1 MKDIRTAPFLKD
13 FCALASNM
21 YRLGWDER
29 NGGNISLNI
38 DEKEAAQY
46 LDLNNVKRTFTITFD
61 ASYLAGKLYLV
72 TGTGKYFKNV
82 ESDPENNLG
91 IIRVGSD
98 GKTMEILWGYEDGG
112 RPTSELPAHF
122 MSHIER
128 LKVDPNHK
136 IVIHSH
142 CTNVIAMTFVHSLD
156 EKEFTKT
163 LWYMITECLVVF
175 PDGVGVLPWMVCGT
189 DEIGLATAEKMRD
202 RRLCVWGMHGI
213 FGTGTSIDE
222 AFGLIET
229 VEKAAEI
236 YMKIADQADK
246 GTHNGRR
253 AARACR
259 RLQPHSP
266 RRIPRLIKRNF

>member
-38 DEKEAAQY
+38 DEDEAAQY
-46 LDLNNVKRTFTITFD
+46 LNLNDAKRTFTITFD
-61 ASYLAGKLYLV
+61 ASFLAGKLYLV

-142 CTNVIAMTFVHSLD
+142 CTNVITMTFVHSLD

-236 YMKIADQADK
+236 YMKIADKPIKAHITDDELRELAVAFNL
-246 GTHNGRR
+246 TPR
-253 AARACR
+253 AGY
-259 RLQPHSP
+259 LD
-266 RRIPRLIKRNF
+266 

>member
-213 FGTGTSIDE
+213 FRHRHLD
-222 AFGLIET
+222 
-229 VEKAAEI
+229 
-236 YMKIADQADK
+236 
-246 GTHNGRR
+246 RR
-253 AARACR
+253 GFRAY
-259 RLQPHSP
+259 
-266 RRIPRLIKRNF
+266 

>member
-1 MKDIRTAPFLKD
+1 MKNIRDAKFLKD
-13 FCALASNM
+13 FCALTSNM

-38 DEKEAAQY
+38 DEKEAAEY
-46 LDLNNVKRTFTITFD
+46 LDLNDVKRTFEISFD

-82 ESDPENNLG
+82 ENDPENNLG
-91 IIRVGSD
+91 IIRVGKN
-98 GKTMEILWGYEDGG
+98 GTTMEILWGYEDGG

-122 MSHIER
+122 MTHIER
-128 LKVDPNHK
+128 LKVDPEHK
-136 IVIHSH
+136 IVIHTH

-163 LWYMITECLVVF
+163 LWYMITECMVVF

-189 DEIGLATAEKMRD
+189 DEIGRATAEKMKD

-213 FGTGTSIDE
+213 FGTGKDIDD

-236 YMKIADQADK
+236 YMKIADKKILAHITDEDLKQLAIDFNL
-246 GTHNGRR
+246 TPR
-253 AARACR
+253 AGY
-259 RLQPHSP
+259 LD
-266 RRIPRLIKRNF
+266 

>member
-1 MKDIRTAPFLKD
+1 MKNIRDAKFIKE

-29 NGGNISLNI
+29 NGGNISVMLEEEEVKQYI
-38 DEKEAAQY
+38 DIN
-46 LDLNNVKRTFTITFD
+46 DVKRTFTITFD
-61 ASYLAGKLYLV
+61 ASYLKGKMFLV

-82 ESDPENNLG
+82 ENDPENNIG
-91 IIRVGSD
+91 IIRVGDD
-98 GKTMEILWGYEDGG
+98 GKTMQILWGYEDGG

-128 LKVDPNHK
+128 LKVDPEHR
-136 IVIHSH
+136 VVLHTH
-142 CTNVIAMTFVHSLD
+142 CTNVIAMTFIHSLD

-189 DEIGLATAEKMRD
+189 DEIGRATAEKMKD

-213 FGTGTSIDE
+213 FGTGKNIDD
-222 AFGLIET
+222 AFGLVET

-236 YMKIADQADK
+236 YMKIANMDIKAHITDDELK
-246 GTHNGRR
+246 DLAKVFGLTPR
-253 AARACR
+253 AGY
-259 RLQPHSP
+259 LD
-266 RRIPRLIKRNF
+266 

>member
-1 MKDIRTAPFLKD
+1 
-13 FCALASNM
+13 
-21 YRLGWDER
+21 
-29 NGGNISLNI
+29 
-38 DEKEAAQY
+38 
-46 LDLNNVKRTFTITFD
+46 
-61 ASYLAGKLYLV
+61 
-72 TGTGKYFKNV
+72 
-82 ESDPENNLG
+82 
-91 IIRVGSD
+91 
-98 GKTMEILWGYEDGG
+98 
-112 RPTSELPAHF
+112 

-236 YMKIADQADK
+236 YMKIADKPIKAHITDDELRELAVAFNL
-246 GTHNGRR
+246 TPR
-253 AARACR
+253 AGY
-259 RLQPHSP
+259 LD
-266 RRIPRLIKRNF
+266 

>member
-1 MKDIRTAPFLKD
+1 MKDIHSAPFFKE

-38 DEKEAAQY
+38 DADEAAQY
-46 LDLNNVKRTFTITFD
+46 IDLNNVKRTFKITFD

-72 TGTGKYFKNV
+72 TGTGKYFKNI
-82 ESDPENNLG
+82 ENDPENNIG

-128 LKVDPNHK
+128 LKVDPEQK
-136 IVIHSH
+136 VVIHTH

-189 DEIGLATAEKMRD
+189 DEIGYATAEKMRD

-236 YMKIADQADK
+236 YMKIADKPILAHITDEQLKELAVAFNLK
-246 GTHNGRR
+246 PR
-253 AARACR
+253 AGY
-259 RLQPHSP
+259 LD
-266 RRIPRLIKRNF
+266 